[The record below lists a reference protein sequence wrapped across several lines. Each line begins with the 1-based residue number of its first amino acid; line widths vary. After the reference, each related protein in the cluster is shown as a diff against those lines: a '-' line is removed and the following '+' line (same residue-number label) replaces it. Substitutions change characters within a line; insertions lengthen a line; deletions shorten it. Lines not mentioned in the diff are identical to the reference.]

1 MNFWQNFQN
10 SKNKAIDYRPNTFS
24 NIQTILAAINF
35 INWGIKTMLRKFTR
49 ILLISTAMLAI
60 LWFIGALAL
69 VFWPAPKFTRST
81 AAASG
86 NNLQTAKG
94 PDNSPMSEATQFRMR
109 DGTILK
115 ARWFASDSSINVLFL
130 HGVMGSSR
138 GCAEICRRIREM
150 TGAEVFA
157 LDQRGHGES
166 GGVPGDVNYI
176 GQYEDDVSDVIA
188 ELRKRKSGSYIILA
202 GHSMGGGIALRY
214 VAARKK
220 PAGDGYLLFAP
231 LLGSKSPTART
242 ESADGQRTGGEAWM
256 KLNLPRTIGL
266 MMLNAVGIGGLN
278 GLHTL
283 LFNVPPQFPLR
294 AYSYRAMASMEPNDY
309 VAALTADTKPL
320 LVIVGKNDEAFRAE
334 QFASV
339 MGIHKHAETEVIEGE
354 SHNSILNSS
363 AALNAVAGWMRHMG
377 ADRKNE
383 PRF

>member
-1 MNFWQNFQN
+1 
-10 SKNKAIDYRPNTFS
+10 
-24 NIQTILAAINF
+24 
-35 INWGIKTMLRKFTR
+35 MLKKIIR
-49 ILLISTAMLAI
+49 ILLISTAVLAI

-69 VFWPAPKFTRST
+69 VFGPAPKFTRST
-81 AAASG
+81 AAAIG

-94 PDNSPMSEATQFRMR
+94 PDNSPKGEAAQFRMR

-115 ARWFASDSSINVLFL
+115 ARWFASDSPINVLFL
-130 HGVMGSSR
+130 HGVMGDSR
-138 GCAEICRRIREM
+138 GCAETCRRIREM

-176 GQYEDDVSDVIA
+176 GQYEDDVSDVMA
-188 ELRKRKSGSYIILA
+188 ELWKRKPESYIILA

-214 VAARKK
+214 VAASKK
-220 PAGDGYLLFAP
+220 PSADGYLLFAP

-242 ESADGQRTGGEAWM
+242 ESADGPKTDSEALM

-266 MMLNAVGIGGLN
+266 MMLNAVGIRGLN

-283 LFNVPPQFPLR
+283 LFNVPPQFPIH
-294 AYSYRAMASMEPNDY
+294 AYSYRAMASMEPTDY
-309 VAALTADTKPL
+309 VAALTADAKPL

-334 QFASV
+334 HFASV
-339 MGIHKHAETEVIEGE
+339 IGIHKNAETEVIDGE
-354 SHNSILNSS
+354 SHNSVLYSS

-377 ADRKNE
+377 ADKKNE